1 MDAECNDPR
10 CPLNRRG
17 VPHRPHDAIE
27 RDAVVDPCN
36 DPQCPLTRLGMPHNS
51 HGPMDGP
58 AAGLGDPGGPEGR
71 GADPGGGPGRRPG
84 GPGGS
89 AAAAGGGAA
98 AGDAGGGAG
107 GPGGSDAAAGAS
119 GSDAASEAGGPHATG
134 SATSS
139 KGILDEAARHLRER
153 GAGTG
158 SGPAAAHNGPS
169 CAPEDAERIL
179 RASEPHDILGV
190 PPGAALSH
198 VRSRYKWLV
207 KRHDAARGIIHKS
220 APERERSSMIMAK
233 INDAFE
239 AIKSARGASG

>member
-1 MDAECNDPR
+1 M
-10 CPLNRRG
+10 
-17 VPHRPHDAIE
+17 
-27 RDAVVDPCN
+27 VDPCN

-58 AAGLGDPGGPEGR
+58 AAGLGDPGGTEGR
-71 GADPGGGPGRRPG
+71 GARPGGEPGRRPG

-98 AGDAGGGAG
+98 AGGAG
-107 GPGGSDAAAGAS
+107 GPGGSAAAAGA
-119 GSDAASEAGGPHATG
+119 GGAGGPHATG

-179 RASEPHDILGV
+179 RASDPHDILGV

-239 AIKSARGASG
+239 AIKSARGTPG

>member
-17 VPHRPHDAIE
+17 VPHRPHDVIE

-36 DPQCPLTRLGMPHNS
+36 DPQCALTRLGMPHNS

-58 AAGLGDPGGPEGR
+58 AAWPRDQGGPKGR
-71 GADPGGGPGRRPG
+71 AAGHGEESGGRPG

-89 AAAAGGGAA
+89 AAS
-98 AGDAGGGAG
+98 
-107 GPGGSDAAAGAS
+107 GGSTG
-119 GSDAASEAGGPHATG
+119 GTGGEAGGPRAAG
-134 SATSS
+134 SATSPRD
-139 KGILDEAARHLRER
+139 ILDEAARHLRER
-153 GAGTG
+153 GAGAG
-158 SGPAAAHNGPS
+158 SGPKAARSDPS
-169 CAPEDAERIL
+169 APEDAERIL
-179 RASEPHDILGV
+179 RASEPHDVLGV
-190 PPGAALSH
+190 PPGAAISH
-198 VRSRYKWLV
+198 IRSRYKWLV

-239 AIKSARGASG
+239 AIKSARGAP